1 MTAAYGGLGGMAA
14 AYPQMAA
21 AAAASSAATSTTAA
35 STSSSAAAAAAATT
49 AAGQQQQATTA
60 WMAMYQQ
67 LAAQEYFKQLQSAAR
82 DPAAYAALAAQGAVP
97 SYEMLTG
104 GSSSTGATG
113 KGGKAKKSSS
123 ASTGLD
129 SVRLPSDTE
138 IIKYSGASA
147 SGSARYYWSVYFY
160 I

>member
-21 AAAASSAATSTTAA
+21 AAAASSAATTSA

-67 LAAQEYFKQLQSAAR
+67 LAVQEYFKQLQSAAR

-104 GSSSTGATG
+104 GSSSSSSGATG

-147 SGSARYYWSVYFY
+147 SGSARYHLSVYFY

>member
-1 MTAAYGGLGGMAA
+1 MAKLVSFPALYSMTAAYGGLGGMAA

-35 STSSSAAAAAAATT
+35 STSSSVAAAAATT

-82 DPAAYAALAAQGAVP
+82 DPAAYAALAAQGAV
-97 SYEMLTG
+97 
-104 GSSSTGATG
+104 
-113 KGGKAKKSSS
+113 
-123 ASTGLD
+123 
-129 SVRLPSDTE
+129 LPALLSPCCPLM
-138 IIKYSGASA
+138 
-147 SGSARYYWSVYFY
+147 
-160 I
+160 